1 VADNLLSDTKIP
13 PFASRVAELRTLL
26 KSNPD
31 AAVLAESPSLSAGV
45 DMLSALFDDSD
56 AAVRRSALEVYLRRV
71 YRAHNVLT
79 LQVTANTTSDLLNTA
94 LCSSVFCY
102 DCTVPSY
109 CNTALSANS
118 IAVFAAVRC
127 AVRVFHYRSHC
138 GSVNDVMLCNEL
150 T

>member
-26 KSNPD
+26 KSNPN

-79 LQVTANTTSDLLNTA
+79 LQVTIKSSSLVIA
-94 LCSSVFCY
+94 LY
-102 DCTVPSY
+102 
-109 CNTALSANS
+109 
-118 IAVFAAVRC
+118 
-127 AVRVFHYRSHC
+127 
-138 GSVNDVMLCNEL
+138 
-150 T
+150 